1 MKHSDDYSNEN
12 IHTVQLEHNS
22 KCICPEPSH
31 LSHYGKSTIQ
41 SRVLVLHLKAVF
53 KLLNQKKKKK
63 QETSQWNYSKNCVEC
78 WNWWGQWDLSV
89 LFHMSWE
96 TTSPCCLKQ
105 PRHLGGTMCDFC
117 LFNVNVFIS
126 VTLGIWYCCSEQV
139 RRLLEF
145 PWKQTKDNVYIQYY
159 SPKCTMCTL
168 EI

>member
-1 MKHSDDYSNEN
+1 MYLSWTITSVTLWQVHNPIQGVGTAPESC
-12 IHTVQLEHNS
+12 VQ
-22 KCICPEPSH
+22 
-31 LSHYGKSTIQ
+31 TI
-41 SRVLVLHLKAVF
+41 KP
-53 KLLNQKKKKK
+53 KKKKK

-78 WNWWGQWDLSV
+78 WNWWGQRDLSV

-126 VTLGIWYCCSEQV
+126 VTLGIWYCCSERV